1 MHLYVYIYNQ
11 FSVLYII
18 VHTFLQTQQLLNIYI
33 IFYFYF
39 YIEYLQSSFR
49 KALLVVSGFWL
60 IFAVFYVSI
69 KMVLVKH
76 TMGTSLL

>member
-18 VHTFLQTQQLLNIYI
+18 VHTFLQTLQLLNIYI
-33 IFYFYF
+33 IFYFYL

-49 KALLVVSGFWL
+49 KALLVISGFWL

>member
-18 VHTFLQTQQLLNIYI
+18 VHTFLQTLQLLNIYI
-33 IFYFYF
+33 IFYFYL